1 MMPKN
6 AKDKKTD
13 RKELPPRELYNTISR
28 NFSAAAKA
36 IKAMNPNVNVE
47 AQENRVG
54 AETES
59 TYSEDFFER

>member
-1 MMPKN
+1 
-6 AKDKKTD
+6 
-13 RKELPPRELYNTISR
+13 
-28 NFSAAAKA
+28 
-36 IKAMNPNVNVE
+36 MNPNVNVE

>member
-1 MMPKN
+1 M
-6 AKDKKTD
+6 
-13 RKELPPRELYNTISR
+13 YNTISR

>member
-1 MMPKN
+1 MIPKN
-6 AKDKKTD
+6 AKDKKSN
-13 RKELPPRELYNTISR
+13 RKVLPPRELYNTISL

>member
-1 MMPKN
+1 MIPKN
-6 AKDKKTD
+6 AKDKKSD
-13 RKELPPRELYNTISR
+13 RKVLPPRELYNTISL

>member
-1 MMPKN
+1 MPKT

-13 RKELPPRELYNTISR
+13 RKVLPSRELYNTISR